1 MIVRVRLFAA
11 PRELA
16 GTAEVAVE
24 LPEGST
30 MAELRAA
37 LAQQIPTIAPVLP
50 HCRFAL
56 AADFAAETDPVPTE
70 AEVACIPPV
79 SGG

>member
-16 GTAEVAVE
+16 GTAEVEVE

-30 MAELRAA
+30 VADLRMA
-37 LAQQIPTIAPVLP
+37 LARQIPVLAPVLP
-50 HCRFAL
+50 HARFAL
-56 AADFAAETDPVPTE
+56 AADFAAETARVPAG